1 MQMHDYAR
9 KPRGRKV
16 FSGRREGEAESR
28 EAGKRGRGEEGR
40 RREEGGGEGRK
51 GGVERKRDNVC
62 YWGTSFLSPSLS
74 TFRPFPSLAH
84 PPLFHLSNL
93 NAYRRLSSPRLAVL
107 SAEIT
112 SALTDLWEARSGRP
126 VVKPLRHVT
135 YTSQDEYSCFVNF
148 FFLSFSKRQS

>member
-1 MQMHDYAR
+1 MIMRGNRGEGRFSRVDEKER
-9 KPRGRKV
+9 PRAA
-16 FSGRREGEAESR
+16 RRENEGG
-28 EAGKRGRGEEGR
+28 GKRRGG
-40 RREEGGGEGRK
+40 EGGGEGRK

-148 FFLSFSKRQS
+148 FFLFFSKRQS